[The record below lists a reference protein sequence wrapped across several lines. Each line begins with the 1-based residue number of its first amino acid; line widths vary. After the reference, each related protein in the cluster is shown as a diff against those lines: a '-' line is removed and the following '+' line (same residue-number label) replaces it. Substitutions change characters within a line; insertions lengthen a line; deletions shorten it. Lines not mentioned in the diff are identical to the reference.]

1 MNLAKCFL
9 SLNPSLKV
17 GNYDNNLKVNKL
29 LYFSSLMYYS
39 IFHENLLD
47 ENFERWDNGPVVREV
62 YKGFRYNDLTSSTD
76 FTDEEFNTETKSI
89 IQIVNFIYGNKTSL
103 ELSNETH
110 THNIWIQASQ
120 NEILDF
126 KKLDPTII
134 KYMETLYTIYK
145 DIEFD
150 NLYQEVICGNHYYYF
165 DKDIDLSSNASL
177 AELQSIGQS
186 EFPIFVELIDGEL
199 VFS

>member
-1 MNLAKCFL
+1 MINTMNLAKCFL

-89 IQIVNFIYGNKTSL
+89 IQIVNFIYGNKTYRKRYS
-103 ELSNETH
+103 
-110 THNIWIQASQ
+110 
-120 NEILDF
+120 
-126 KKLDPTII
+126 
-134 KYMETLYTIYK
+134 
-145 DIEFD
+145 
-150 NLYQEVICGNHYYYF
+150 
-165 DKDIDLSSNASL
+165 
-177 AELQSIGQS
+177 
-186 EFPIFVELIDGEL
+186 
-199 VFS
+199 